1 MSRKKVTSK
10 QERKATQQREKRN
23 QRILWGGILTGGLVI
38 LVGLITSL
46 SSQPSYDIDPA
57 DPQLVALG
65 QQVYETQCAGCHGLD
80 LEGEADWNLPSL
92 DGLLKAPPH
101 DENGHTW
108 HHNNAYLIDS
118 IAKGGARLPSDAGV
132 SAMPAYENI
141 LSEEEIGAVLSYIQS
156 TWPVDILSQQSQR

>member
-1 MSRKKVTSK
+1 MSVKRTLSK
-10 QERKATQQREKRN
+10 QEKKAARQREKRIK
-23 QRILWGGILTGGLVI
+23 RILWGAGLTGIVLI
-38 LVGLITSL
+38 LVGLLASL
-46 SSQPSYDIDPA
+46 PSPPSYAIDPA

-65 QQVYETQCAGCHGLD
+65 QQVYGTQCAGCHGPD
-80 LEGEADWNLPSL
+80 LEGEIEWNLPSP

-118 IAKGGARLPSDAGV
+118 IAKGGARLPSDTGV

-156 TWPVDILSQQSQR
+156 TWPADILAQQSQR